1 MASRKKRIVNL
12 YVTPTSFS
20 FLFKKISGRKA
31 EEYDF
36 SGITELRSLLSN
48 ERAKILYVINNQKP
62 QSLYHLSKLVGRDF
76 KAVVKDLK
84 LLEKFGFVK
93 LVHVSKGNRKM
104 IQPVAELQDITI
116 NLSF

>member
-1 MASRKKRIVNL
+1 MASKKKRIVNL
-12 YVTPTSFS
+12 YITPTSFS

-36 SGITELRSLLSN
+36 SALSELRQLLSN
-48 ERAKILYVINNQKP
+48 ERAKIIYVIKNKKP
-62 QSLYHLSKLVGRDF
+62 ESIYQLAKLVGRDF

-93 LVHVSKGNRKM
+93 LIHVSKGNRKM
-104 IQPVAELQDITI
+104 VKPEAELHDLTI
-116 NLSF
+116 NLIF

>member
-1 MASRKKRIVNL
+1 MASKNKRIVNL

-31 EEYDF
+31 EDYDF
-36 SGITELRSLLSN
+36 SGITELRQLLSN
-48 ERAKILYVINNQKP
+48 ERAKILYVIKNQKP
-62 QSLYHLSKLVGRDF
+62 TSIYGLAKLVGRDF
-76 KAVVKDLK
+76 KAVIKDIK

-93 LVHVSKGNRKM
+93 LIHEKKGNRKTLRPESE
-104 IQPVAELQDITI
+104 IHELTI